1 MTAAIT
7 RHYLTLGSGA
17 SKRRVHY
24 RRAGTGPEL
33 LLVHQSPRSGGEYE
47 ELMQRWGA
55 HFTCIAPDTPGFG
68 QSEPLAKASPDIN
81 DYADAI
87 VEFIAAMG
95 LEQVPAYGFHSGAII
110 LITALKRHPQLFSGI
125 AAGGYGVWTEAEKA
139 AFGANY
145 TPPFL
150 PLPYGEHLVW
160 AWNRILEQAWFFP
173 WYDARNETRMRNAHD
188 DPARVHDIIM
198 EILDA
203 GDSFRH
209 GYAAVLAA
217 PRDIPP
223 PDSFTAPVFI
233 TAYDG
238 DPMQAHIDRLGEMPA
253 SWSAQKVRT
262 PDDQT
267 AVSLEFLQTL
277 PTGPSIE
284 PKADGHQGFI
294 TVSTPSFTGQLHWR
308 RAATGAQD
316 VLQVHGPG
324 EALDCIAISGTAID
338 LPGHG
343 LSSPWPGEAPTDWA
357 PWAEVIAAAR
367 AALGVSAVALPPVP
381 LGDPARLFPDF
392 TPDRFGAYLTR
403 AWSIA
408 RARHFFAPWYEGN
421 AAHAIPF
428 APEDIA
434 LDRLATECRALVR
447 ASAASQFAIALQ
459 NKG

>member
-1 MTAAIT
+1 MAAAIT

-217 PRDIPP
+217 SRDIPP

>member
-1 MTAAIT
+1 MALAIT

-17 SKRRVHY
+17 SKRHVHY
-24 RRAGTGPEL
+24 RRAGTGPVL

-68 QSEPLAKASPDIN
+68 QSEPLAKAGPDIN

-87 VEFIAAMG
+87 VEFIAALG
-95 LEQVPAYGFHSGAII
+95 LDQVPAYGFHSGAII
-110 LITALKRHPQLFSGI
+110 LITALKRHPERFSGI

-203 GDSFRH
+203 GDNFRH

-217 PRDIPP
+217 PRDIPA
-223 PDSFTAPVFI
+223 PDSTTAPVLI

-238 DPMQAHIDRLGEMPA
+238 DPMQAHIDRLGAMPA
-253 SWSAQKVRT
+253 SWSARKVRT
-262 PDDQT
+262 PDDQ
-267 AVSLEFLQTL
+267 AAASLEFLQTL
-277 PTGPSIE
+277 QTGPNSKL
-284 PKADGHQGFI
+284 KADDHQGFI
-294 TVSTPSFTGQLHWR
+294 TISTSAFNGQIHWR
-308 RAATGAQD
+308 RSQNDARD

-324 EALDCIAISGTAID
+324 EALDCLTIIGTAID

-343 LSSPWPGEAPTDWA
+343 LSDPWSAAPPTDWA
-357 PWAEVIAAAR
+357 PWGEVIEAAQQ
-367 AALGVSAVALPPVP
+367 ALGIGTVALPPMPV
-381 LGDPARLFPDF
+381 GDPARLFPDF

-403 AWSIA
+403 AWAIV

-421 AAHAIPF
+421 AAHAVPF

-434 LDRLATECRALVR
+434 PERLAIECRELVR
-447 ASAASQFAIALQ
+447 ASAARQFAIALQ

>member
-1 MTAAIT
+1 MAATIT

-17 SKRRVHY
+17 NRRRVHY
-24 RRAGTGPEL
+24 RRAGTGPVL

-47 ELMQRWGA
+47 ELMRHWGA
-55 HFTCIAPDTPGFG
+55 HLTCIAPDTPGFG
-68 QSEPLAKASPDIN
+68 QSEPLAKASPNID

-95 LEQVPAYGFHSGAII
+95 LDQVPAYGFHSGAII
-110 LITALKRHPQLFSGI
+110 LITALKRHPERFSGI

-150 PLPYGEHLVW
+150 PLPYGQHLVW
-160 AWNRILEQAWFFP
+160 AWNRVLEQAWFFP
-173 WYDARNETRMRNAHD
+173 WYDVRNETRMRNAHD
-188 DPARVHDIIM
+188 DPGKVHDIIM

-223 PDSFTAPVFI
+223 PDAVSAPVFI

-238 DPMQAHIDRLGEMPA
+238 DPMQAHIDRLGDMPA
-253 SWSAQKVRT
+253 SWSARKVRT
-262 PDDQT
+262 PDDQI
-267 AVSLEFLQTL
+267 AASLAFLQTL
-277 PTGPSIE
+277 TPAPVIE
-284 PKADGHQGFI
+284 PKADSHQGFI
-294 TVSTPSFTGQLHWR
+294 SISTPAFSGQLHWR
-308 RAATGAQD
+308 RAEANPAD
-316 VLQVHGPG
+316 LLEIHAPG
-324 EALDCIAISGTAID
+324 QALDCMAIRGTAID

-343 LSSPWPGEAPTDWA
+343 LSSPWPGEAPRDWA
-357 PWAEVIAAAR
+357 PWAAVIEAAR
-367 AALGVSAVALPPVP
+367 TALGLGTVALPAVP
-381 LGDPARLFPDF
+381 PGDPDRLFPDF
-392 TPDRFGAYLTR
+392 TPDRFGSYLTR
-403 AWSIA
+403 AWAIA

-434 LDRLATECRALVR
+434 LEQLALECRALVR
-447 ASAASQFAIALQ
+447 ASAARQFAMALQ
-459 NKG
+459 AKG

>member
-217 PRDIPP
+217 SRDIPP

>member
-217 PRDIPP
+217 SRDIPP

-459 NKG
+459 NTG

>member
-87 VEFIAAMG
+87 VEFLAAMG

-217 PRDIPP
+217 SRDIPP

>member
-1 MTAAIT
+1 MASAIT

-17 SKRRVHY
+17 NKRRVHY
-24 RRAGTGPEL
+24 RRAGTGPVL

-55 HFTCIAPDTPGFG
+55 HFTCIAPDSPGFG
-68 QSEPLAKASPDIN
+68 QSEPLAKANPNID

-87 VEFIAAMG
+87 VEFITAMG

-110 LITALKRHPQLFSGI
+110 LITALKRHPSRFSGI

-150 PLPYGEHLVW
+150 PLAYGQHLVW

-173 WYDARNETRMRNAHD
+173 WYDVRNETRMRNAHD
-188 DPARVHDIIM
+188 DPAAVHAIIM

-223 PDSFTAPVFI
+223 PETTTAPVFI

-238 DPMQAHIDRLGEMPA
+238 DPMQAHIDRLGAMPA
-253 SWSAQKVRT
+253 SWSALKVRT
-262 PDDQT
+262 PEDQT
-267 AVSLEFLQTL
+267 TVSLEFLQTL
-277 PTGPSIE
+277 PQGPQVE
-284 PKADGHQGFI
+284 PKADSHQGFI
-294 TVSTPSFTGQLHWR
+294 TIKTPAFTGQLHWR
-308 RAATGAQD
+308 RAEGQAQD

-324 EALDCIAISGTAID
+324 QALDCLAITGTAID

-343 LSSPWPGEAPTDWA
+343 LSSPWPDQAPTDWA
-357 PWAEVIAAAR
+357 PWAAVIEAAR
-367 AALGVSAVALPPVP
+367 VALGLGSVALPPVP
-381 LGDPARLFPDF
+381 IGDPDRLIPDF

-403 AWSIA
+403 AWAIA
-408 RARHFFAPWYEGN
+408 RARHFFVPWYEGN
-421 AAHAIPF
+421 AAHAVPF

-434 LDRLATECRALVR
+434 LDQLAIECRALVR
-447 ASAASQFAIALQ
+447 ASAARQFVIALQ
-459 NKG
+459 AKA

>member
-1 MTAAIT
+1 MAAAIT

-24 RRAGTGPEL
+24 RRAGTGPVL

-68 QSEPLAKASPDIN
+68 QSEPLAKASPNID

-87 VEFIAAMG
+87 VEFIAALG

-110 LITALKRHPQLFSGI
+110 LITALKRHPGRFSGI

-160 AWNRILEQAWFFP
+160 AWNRVLEQAWFFP
-173 WYDARNETRMRNAHD
+173 WYDTRNETRMRNAHD

-209 GYAAVLAA
+209 GYAAVLSA

-223 PDSFTAPVFI
+223 PDSVTAPVLI

-238 DPMQAHIDRLGEMPA
+238 DPMQDHIDRLGEMPA
-253 SWSAQKVRT
+253 SWSAHKVRT
-262 PDDQT
+262 PDDQ
-267 AVSLEFLQTL
+267 AAASLEFLQTL
-277 PTGPSIE
+277 PLGPDVE
-284 PKADGHQGFI
+284 PKADGHQGFVS
-294 TVSTPSFTGQLHWR
+294 VSTPAFTGQLHWR
-308 RAATGAQD
+308 RAEGSAAD
-316 VLQVHGPG
+316 VLEVHGPG
-324 EALDCIAISGTAID
+324 QALDCLTISGTAID

-343 LSSPWPGEAPTDWA
+343 LSSPWPGAAPSDWA
-357 PWAEVIAAAR
+357 PWATVIEAAR
-367 AALGVSAVALPPVP
+367 AALGVNAVALPPVP
-381 LGDPARLFPDF
+381 LGEPARLFPDF
-392 TPDRFGAYLTR
+392 VPDRFGAYLTR
-403 AWSIA
+403 AWAIA

-428 APEDIA
+428 APEEIA
-434 LDRLATECRALVR
+434 LERLAIETRALVR
-447 ASAASQFAIALQ
+447 ASAARAFATAMQ
-459 NKG
+459 SKG